1 MPSRPT
7 TRSTAA
13 LLNATAAASASV
25 IAARMLAFAD
35 PATSLSAWHRTEA
48 LRMSSEKLAAARDG
62 ALSATLELSMLPFRM
77 WQLAARPS
85 AWTPAGWLDAWTRG
99 IELWLGVGSA
109 ALRPATRTAV
119 RNRSRLARKRLP

>member
-25 IAARMLAFAD
+25 IGARMLAFSD
-35 PATSLSAWHRTEA
+35 PSTALSAWHRSET

-62 ALSATLELSMLPFRM
+62 ALSATLELSLLPWRM
-77 WQLAARPS
+77 WQLARRPA
-85 AWTPAGWLDAWTRG
+85 AWTPAGWLDACTRG
-99 IELWLGVGSA
+99 AELWLGVGSA

-119 RNRSRLARKRLP
+119 RNRSRLARKRIP